1 MNDNTRLMEL
11 IEQIPD
17 IRTRFKHNSGDGIS
31 ANVIHKDPEF
41 IAWKNKVL
49 VELEKR
55 PMTKSIEDIQQIFSK
70 MNGWKD
76 ESDFEEITSRIAAM
90 IDGEEVVDTVEKV
103 KLKKGVEII
112 TAFNRYSLNKQ
123 VGSGGN
129 GKVWSA
135 TDKDGEN
142 VAIKFIERDNSEKVL
157 KRFKNETFFCI
168 IHNHPNILPILDY
181 GTAGMNYIFYV
192 MPLYAKTL
200 RDYIKEGI

>member
-70 MNGWKD
+70 MNGYPLAKP
-76 ESDFEEITSRIAAM
+76 RIYVS
-90 IDGEEVVDTVEKV
+90 I
-103 KLKKGVEII
+103 
-112 TAFNRYSLNKQ
+112 
-123 VGSGGN
+123 
-129 GKVWSA
+129 
-135 TDKDGEN
+135 
-142 VAIKFIERDNSEKVL
+142 
-157 KRFKNETFFCI
+157 
-168 IHNHPNILPILDY
+168 Y
-181 GTAGMNYIFYV
+181 G
-192 MPLYAKTL
+192 
-200 RDYIKEGI
+200 

>member
-17 IRTRFKHNSGDGIS
+17 IRTRFKYKSGDGIS

-76 ESDFEEITSRIAAM
+76 ESDFEEIASRIATM

-103 KLKKGVEII
+103 KLKKGVEVI
-112 TAFNRYSLNKQ
+112 TAFNRYSLIKQ

-129 GKVWSA
+129 GNVWSA

-157 KRFKNETFFCI
+157 KRCKNETFFCI
-168 IHNHPNILPILDY
+168 THKHPNILLPPP
-181 GTAGMNYIFYV
+181 NS
-192 MPLYAKTL
+192 
-200 RDYIKEGI
+200 

>member
-1 MNDNTRLMEL
+1 MEL

-17 IRTRFKHNSGDGIS
+17 IRTRFKYKAGDGIS

-76 ESDFEEITSRIAAM
+76 ESDFEEIASRIATM

-103 KLKKGVEII
+103 KLKKGVEVI

-129 GKVWSA
+129 GNVWSA

-142 VAIKFIERDNSEKVL
+142 VAIKFI
-157 KRFKNETFFCI
+157 
-168 IHNHPNILPILDY
+168 
-181 GTAGMNYIFYV
+181 
-192 MPLYAKTL
+192 
-200 RDYIKEGI
+200 